1 MKSPRVWK
9 KGVMFDQK
17 TGETIV
23 VPEIE
28 ALILRRRN
36 KAKKNRKWDREGRP
50 ALWPRRRATEGIRGV
65 RLSAT
70 DSHGSDAAWDELEC
84 DEEGFEA
91 LSVP

>member
-1 MKSPRVWK
+1 
-9 KGVMFDQK
+9 MFDQK

-28 ALILRRRN
+28 GLILRRRN
-36 KAKKNRKWDREGRP
+36 KVTKNRNWNREGRP

-70 DSHGSDAAWDELEC
+70 DSYGSDDARDESEC